1 MAKAVIGAVPPYGA
15 PINDAIKRGD
25 RGEMRRLLSQSKK
38 ILKENERLQ
47 KAVTKLE
54 AALKKA

>member
-1 MAKAVIGAVPPYGA
+1 MARGPIPPYGA

-25 RGEMRRLLSQSKK
+25 TPAMKRLLTQSKK
-38 ILKENERLQ
+38 ILKENEKLQ